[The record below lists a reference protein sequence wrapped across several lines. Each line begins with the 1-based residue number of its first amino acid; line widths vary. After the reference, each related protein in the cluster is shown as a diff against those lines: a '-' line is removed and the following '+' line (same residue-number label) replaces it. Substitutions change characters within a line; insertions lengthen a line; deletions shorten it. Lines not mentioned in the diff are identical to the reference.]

1 MVDQAPTTAILLCNL
16 GTPEVPTTP
25 ALRRYLAEFLSD
37 RRVVEIPRAL
47 WWPILHGIILRT
59 RPAKSAAKYRTIWTK
74 EGSPLLLWMQ
84 KQALMLR
91 GWLGQAG
98 LAVPVLPAMRYG
110 APSIAAQLQALA
122 DQGVQRILVLP
133 LYPQYSSTT
142 VASVIDAVNAW
153 VGRTRALPELR
164 FVNGYHDHPGYIAAL
179 AQSVRRHWQRE
190 GGRADKLIVS
200 FHGIPERNVRL
211 GDPYAERCRATT
223 ELLAR
228 ALELRPEQYRLTFQS
243 RFGPAQWLQ
252 PYTEPTVVALAKAGT
267 RSVDVICPGF
277 TSDCLETLQEIN
289 QEVREALTQAG
300 GRSFR
305 YIACLNDDNAWIT
318 ALSQIAQQN
327 LSGAAGRCRKFQP
340 NQPPTL
346 TRQAPPATESIG

>member
-16 GTPEVPTTP
+16 GTPEAPTTP

-37 RRVVEIPRAL
+37 RRVVEVPRAL

-59 RPAKSAAKYRTIWTK
+59 RPAKSATKYRTIWTE
-74 EGSPLLLWMQ
+74 EGSPLLVWTQ

-91 GWLGQAG
+91 GWLGQTG

-110 APSIAAQLQALA
+110 APSIDAQLQALA

-211 GDPYAERCRATT
+211 GDPYAEQCRTTT

-228 ALELRPEQYRLTFQS
+228 ALELGPDQYQLTFQS

-289 QEVREALTQAG
+289 DEVREAFTQAG
-300 GRSFR
+300 GQSFR
-305 YIACLNDDNAWIT
+305 YIACLNDDNSWIT

-327 LSGAAGRCRKFQP
+327 LSGWPAQKIPTKSASSAYQTSAA
-340 NQPPTL
+340 
-346 TRQAPPATESIG
+346 SY